1 MECSRVQTS
10 LMSRDAELE
19 RKNVE
24 IGSLQSD
31 KASLDKLL
39 QVGKWGLVWMGA
51 VAAAA
56 AAAAAAAIGGRQRL
70 CVGASS
76 LLASA

>member
-1 MECSRVQTS
+1 MQEITAARMECSRVQTS

-39 QVGKWGLVWMGA
+39 QVMKWGL
-51 VAAAA
+51 
-56 AAAAAAAIGGRQRL
+56 
-70 CVGASS
+70 C
-76 LLASA
+76 

>member
-39 QVGKWGLVWMGA
+39 QVVKWGLVWMGA

-56 AAAAAAAIGGRQRL
+56 AAAAIGGRQRS